1 VEDFGK
7 LEEVL
12 GMRLDRGVE
21 EVAKNGEIRNEMMG
35 EEERRGE
42 YNTWTV

>member
-1 VEDFGK
+1 VEDFGE

-21 EVAKNGEIRNEMMG
+21 EVVKNGEIRNEMMG
-35 EEERRGE
+35 GK